1 MRNIEDHAEALVV
14 SSDSL
19 FTGKHTLKAA
29 SKKNIRTDFCRQD
42 METKKREKT
51 EDNIRECFEDLNRNV
66 K

>member
-1 MRNIEDHAEALVV
+1 MV
-14 SSDSL
+14 SSESL

-42 METKKREKT
+42 KETKEREKR
-51 EDNIRECFEDLNRNV
+51 EDNIRECIEDLNRNV